1 MDELKLMS
9 VTEPVPM
16 SETEPVVVEGRPVT
30 MRKAKWY
37 CTCLRVPGIIN
48 MKTRI

>member
-30 MRKAKWY
+30 MRKAKFHFKQHFLN
-37 CTCLRVPGIIN
+37 TVFG
-48 MKTRI
+48 